1 MKIGVALGG
10 GAAKGLSHIGVLK
23 ALTEAGITVDVVSG
37 TSVGALVGAAYAAGA
52 LDELEKLALTLKL
65 RDIPLLMSPAL
76 SRQGLFSGRNALE
89 LLSTVIGAQTIEELD
104 KRFAAVSVDLNKME
118 LVTFQEGDLKTAI
131 RASIAIP
138 ILFTP
143 VLLEDRV
150 LVDGGTLE
158 PVPVEAAFALGA
170 DFVIAVDLFGN
181 TTEFPTSESAA
192 ERRRAQ
198 RRIWP
203 PAFDTARNYLSSLS
217 EKFWLGETKSQTP
230 STPSIVDI
238 IEGTTATVQR
248 ELTRHR
254 FREFPPHITITPDVA
269 HVGIL
274 DFHRGAAVIECG
286 TRAVQHVLPHLRALL
301 EKTTAST

>member
-23 ALTEAGITVDVVSG
+23 ALAEAGIEIDIVSG

-52 LDELEKLALTLKL
+52 LEELEKLALTLKL

-89 LLSTVIGAQTIEELD
+89 LLSTVIGVSTIEELD

-143 VLLEDRV
+143 VLFEDRV

-170 DFVIAVDLFGN
+170 DVVIAVDLFGN

-230 STPSIVDI
+230 SIVDI

-286 TRAVQHVLPHLRALL
+286 SRAVEHALPHLRALL
-301 EKTTAST
+301 EKPSLGG